1 MQNLTDLQQS
11 ACAAINAAG
20 DSDTLEAIRIEY
32 LGKKGLLT
40 EILKNL
46 VNLPPK
52 EKPIVGQLVNQI
64 KF

>member
-40 EILKNL
+40 EIL
-46 VNLPPK
+46 
-52 EKPIVGQLVNQI
+52 
-64 KF
+64 